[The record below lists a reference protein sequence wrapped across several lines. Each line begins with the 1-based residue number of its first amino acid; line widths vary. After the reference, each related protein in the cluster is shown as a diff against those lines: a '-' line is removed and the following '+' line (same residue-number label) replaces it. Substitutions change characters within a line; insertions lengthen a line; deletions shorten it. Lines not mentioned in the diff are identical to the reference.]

1 MTNLIRKPSALTL
14 NDFVNI
20 YGPVYEHSPWI
31 AAAAYHSQPVCNID
45 SVESLHEQMKMAVA
59 NAEDDAK
66 MNLICAHPDLA
77 VAQADLTQDSSAEQ
91 TGAGLKE
98 CSKEEFSEFQTL
110 NSDYK
115 KKFGFPFIVAVKGLN
130 RGEILNIFRA
140 RIGNDRDVE
149 FATALEQIHKI
160 AHFRLM
166 TLAAGE

>member
-1 MTNLIRKPSALTL
+1 MTNLIRKPSTLTL

-45 SVESLHEQMKMAVA
+45 TVEALHEQMKLAVA
-59 NAEDDAK
+59 NAEDAARLD
-66 MNLICAHPDLA
+66 LICAHPDLA
-77 VAQADLTQDSSAEQ
+77 VAKGDLTAESSAEQ

-98 CSKEEFSEFQTL
+98 CTADEFAEFQKL

-115 KKFGFPFIVAVKGLN
+115 AKFGFPFIVAVKGLG
-130 RGEILNIFRA
+130 RGDILNLFRE
-140 RIGNDRDVE
+140 RIGNDRDDE
-149 FATALEQIHKI
+149 FDMAINEIHKI

-166 TLAAGE
+166 TLAGE